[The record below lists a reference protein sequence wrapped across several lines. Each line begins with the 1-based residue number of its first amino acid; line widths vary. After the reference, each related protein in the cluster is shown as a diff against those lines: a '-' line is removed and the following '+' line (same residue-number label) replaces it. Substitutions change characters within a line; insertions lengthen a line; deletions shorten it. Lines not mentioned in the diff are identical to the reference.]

1 MRIRDWVNLGI
12 ISIAAVAMGATF
24 PDIRGALFALW
35 SLIVVAYLLVLLGD
49 KIGPLVLKSRFDRV
63 LTPGP
68 TVLSRPDDLQR
79 CEHSFGWRSY
89 SPRDFDHE
97 IRPQLAAIILHK
109 SKNRRV
115 DVELM
120 DVATSSFEDTRNE
133 QSIRTGE
140 IAQIVDQIERL

>member
-1 MRIRDWVNLGI
+1 VRIRDWVNLGI
-12 ISIAAVAMGATF
+12 ISIAAVVMGATF
-24 PDIRGALFALW
+24 PDIRGALLALW

-49 KIGPLVLKSRFDRV
+49 KIGTLILKSRFDRV
-63 LTPGP
+63 LAPGP
-68 TVLSRPDDLQR
+68 TVISRPDDLQR

-109 SKNRRV
+109 SKNQRV

-120 DVATSSFEDTRNE
+120 NVATSSFDTRDE
-133 QSIRTGE
+133 GSIRTGE
-140 IAQIVDQIERL
+140 IARIVDQIERL